1 MKKILISK
9 TRKEMIT
16 KVINVCS
23 KSIANLSSNF
33 NLANKYSRIEKFEDD
48 KDSARDIRNK
58 ISSLNLTSTF
68 CKNSDKNKDDKQNN
82 ETVKEDKNNNDN
94 GEKKNNDDKDNKND
108 DNKNNSNKDDDKKNN
123 GKPFDSKYPLAIF
136 FFIMGVQSLAL
147 DFASNYLNSELDNI
161 EFLDKIKDGEIK
173 KIEIF
178 KASNDSPFFL
188 VKSDIFVALKSRA
201 KIYETTVSNV
211 QNFINA
217 VNNLETSLHRE
228 EKDKVIINNKETFIY
243 INVGRYSAMFLFA
256 IAFFLSRKTKTKIN
270 TNTFKFDSSNKNGSI
285 FDSFNTK
292 DNIQDF
298 SKDEKPKVK
307 FNEVAGMNSAKREIT
322 EFVDFLKNS
331 EKYTK
336 LGAKIPKGALLV
348 GPPGTGKTLLA
359 KATAGEAGVP
369 FYSMSGSEF
378 IEMFVGVGAGRVR
391 KLFKKARENSPS
403 IIFIDEIDA
412 IGKSRKSSFQNDES
426 DSTLNQ
432 LLVEMD
438 GFGTEQ
444 NVIVLAATNFA
455 ESLDPALTRPGR
467 FDRKVEVLLPDINE
481 REEIL
486 KIYLNKIVLSKER
499 TIDDY
504 AKRLATLTPG
514 FSGADLANVVNEAAI
529 ITARNNLDSVNSE
542 AFEKANERVIAGM
555 ETKRPM
561 DEKTKKTIA
570 IHESGHA
577 ICSWL
582 LENASPLVKITII
595 PRSKGAL
602 GFNQFISDDRNLYS
616 KEYILDQICTLLGGR
631 IAEKEIIGKIT
642 TGASDDLK
650 KITNLAYT
658 MVTKLGMSDLGLQA
672 FSDNNYVKP
681 FSAEY
686 EKVINFKLRK
696 LMKK

>member
-1 MKKILISK
+1 MKKLLSSKAKRISSAKVNPFFSVKSVNISTK
-9 TRKEMIT
+9 TSSMGSINKDKFFSELNINKEMKSEIEQFYFSNPVVFN
-16 KVINVCS
+16 KVPQENENKNIN
-23 KSIANLSSNF
+23 
-33 NLANKYSRIEKFEDD
+33 EKE
-48 KDSARDIRNK
+48 K
-58 ISSLNLTSTF
+58 IDEKTDE
-68 CKNSDKNKDDKQNN
+68 KKA
-82 ETVKEDKNNNDN
+82 NNNDN
-94 GEKKNNDDKDNKND
+94 ENNNGNKND
-108 DNKNNSNKDDDKKNN
+108 DNDKNKKDDNNKNNKNDKNYN
-123 GKPFDSKYPLAIF
+123 DHIANFCLLI
-136 FFIMGVQSLAL
+136 SLSSFVYVIKSRHL
-147 DFASNYLNSELDNI
+147 TQEIDNI
-161 EFLDKIKDGEIK
+161 EFLNKVKDGEIK
-173 KIEIF
+173 IIKIN
-178 KASNDSPFFL
+178 KASHDSPFFKA
-188 VKSDIFVALKSRA
+188 KSDLLSQFKDLKEYVTLITNTQQFVNA
-201 KIYETTVSNV
+201 
-211 QNFINA
+211 INK
-217 VNNLETSLHRE
+217 LEISIQRQE
-228 EKDKVIINNKETFIY
+228 ADKVKITINENEID
-243 INVGRYSAMFLFA
+243 YSQSML
-256 IAFFLSRKTKTKIN
+256 IPLFFLAIGLMLKRKNGIKP
-270 TNTFKFDSSNKNGSI
+270 SSNMNFDTNKKGSI
-285 FDSFNTK
+285 FDSFNPTK

-438 GFGTEQ
+438 GFGTES

-486 KIYLNKIVLSKER
+486 KIYLNKIVLSTEK
-499 TIDDY
+499 TLDDY

-529 ITARNNLDSVNSE
+529 ITARNNLPSVNSE

-555 ETKRPM
+555 ETKRPI
-561 DEKTKKTIA
+561 DENTKKTIA

-577 ICSWL
+577 ICSWF

-631 IAEKEIIGKIT
+631 IAEKELIGKVT

-686 EKVINFKLRK
+686 EKVIFFKFRK
-696 LMKK
+696 